1 MKSSHIHELNALLGD
16 TAVLAD
22 PETLSNYRF
31 DRWVVKHLRD
41 WRGETVT
48 EPGCVIRPRTTD
60 QVQDIVRYCNDHE
73 IKLIPYGLGS
83 GVCGGIEPSND
94 QVLIDMSAM
103 NSVTEIDSVNMLAT
117 FEAGVRGID
126 AEHAANECGLTIG
139 HWPQSIDIS
148 SVGGWVSTRAS
159 GQFSS
164 AYGNIEDMIYSIEAV
179 LPNGEI
185 VTLGKGPRAATGPDL
200 RHVFMGAEGTMGI
213 ITKVT
218 LSLRK
223 QAEQR
228 ACSAYYVATMEN
240 GFEVQRRIIQAGWE
254 PPVMRLYDSSEVAR
268 LFSNHTY
275 QDHCLLLMV
284 HEGPTERVQA
294 ERDVIARTI
303 SELALPASASITEQ
317 WLERRNH
324 VPEWTDLLDQGL
336 IADTIE
342 VSAKWTEIGAVYTK
356 VVEALQTVPFCVNA
370 SAHSS
375 HTYRS
380 GINLYFTFACMPPS
394 SDEMEALYFESW
406 DKAMN
411 ATAAAGGSIAHHH
424 GSGRLRRSY
433 LHHDLGTSGLKLLR
447 SMKDAIDPK
456 GIMNAGNLLE

>member
-1 MKSSHIHELNALLGD
+1 MESSHILELKTLLGE
-16 TAVLAD
+16 TRVLSE
-22 PETLSNYRF
+22 PSKLSNYRF
-31 DRWVVKHLRD
+31 DRWVVKHLRN
-41 WRGETVT
+41 WRGDTVPA
-48 EPGCVIRPRTTD
+48 PGCVIRPDSTA
-60 QVQDIVRYCNDHE
+60 QVQAAVRFCSEHG
-73 IKLIPYGLGS
+73 IRLVPFGLGS
-83 GVCGGIEPSND
+83 GVCGGIEPAHD

-103 NSVTEIDSVNMLAT
+103 NAVTEIDATNLLAT

-126 AEHAANECGLTIG
+126 AEHAVNERGLTIG

-164 AYGNIEDMIYSIEAV
+164 AYGNIEDMIYSLEVV
-179 LPNGEI
+179 LPNGDI

-200 RHVFMGAEGTMGI
+200 RHIFMGAEGTMGI

-223 QAEQR
+223 QPEQR
-228 ACSAYYVATMEN
+228 ACSAYYVATMED
-240 GFEVQRRIIQAGWE
+240 GFEVQRRIIQVWWE

-268 LFSNHTY
+268 LFTDHTHH
-275 QDHCLLLMV
+275 QHCLLLMV
-284 HEGPTERVQA
+284 HEGPLERVQA
-294 ERDVIARTI
+294 ERDAIARAI
-303 SELALPASASITEQ
+303 SELAIPASASITEQ

-324 VPEWTDLLDQGL
+324 VPEWTDLLEQGL

-342 VSAKWTEIGAVYTK
+342 VSAKWSEIGTVYTQ
-356 VVEALQTVPFCVNA
+356 VVKALESVPFCVNA

-433 LHHDLGTSGLKLLR
+433 LHHDLGTSGLELLR
-447 SMKDAIDPK
+447 SVKEAIDPK